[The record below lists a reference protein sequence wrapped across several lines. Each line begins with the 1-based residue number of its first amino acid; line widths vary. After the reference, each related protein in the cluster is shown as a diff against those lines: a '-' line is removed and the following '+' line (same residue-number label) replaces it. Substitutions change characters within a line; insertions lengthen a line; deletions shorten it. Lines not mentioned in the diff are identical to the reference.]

1 MTITSEFIEIPN
13 DLGLHLRAARRLVE
27 EANRFEAMV
36 ELEKRGGP
44 KVNAK
49 SILGVLLL
57 EGIQGTVIRVL
68 TTGSDAREALQAV
81 TVLIEEGFGE
91 L

>member
-1 MTITSEFIEIPN
+1 MERVIPFRSGQ
-13 DLGLHLRAARRLVE
+13 GLTNEQRPQEADRRLGRPGMEQWKILV
-27 EANRFEAMV
+27 
-36 ELEKRGGP
+36 
-44 KVNAK
+44 
-49 SILGVLLL
+49 LGVLLL

-68 TTGSDAREALQAV
+68 TTGSDAREALQAG